1 METPQNRPLNTPL
14 KIFVISLE
22 RAVERRAHMVR
33 LLKSLGLEAEF
44 VSAVD
49 GQALT
54 PADRR
59 QYDSRLARL
68 DYRSEMTDT
77 EIACYLSHYRI
88 YERICREGLPMA
100 LILEDDIEV
109 KSNLAQV
116 LRDLVAQPDPE
127 WMVVRLQT
135 QRGRV
140 LDPRTAKDRGRAVCN
155 LPGGALY
162 QLDTHVLGGCAYV
175 VRRQAA
181 EIMLEYGRRISRP
194 IDQTLDRYWENG
206 IVPYVVRPFPV
217 RQHPAF
223 CSEIGV
229 RGKAAY
235 ADERRLD
242 AVRGRLRRA
251 GDGLRK
257 RAFRAAMHHPAI
269 RELVALTLPWQAQLS
284 LVARGALR

>member
-1 METPQNRPLNTPL
+1 METLPSTPL

-33 LLKSLGLEAEF
+33 LLKTLGLEAEF
-44 VSAVD
+44 IPAVD
-49 GQALT
+49 GRALT
-54 PADRR
+54 AADRR

-68 DYRSEMTDT
+68 NYRSEMTDT

-100 LILEDDIEV
+100 LILEDDIEAAP
-109 KSNLAQV
+109 NLLQL
-116 LRDLVAQPDPE
+116 LRELAAQPDPE
-127 WMVVRLQT
+127 WTVVRLQT

-140 LDPRTAKDRGRAVCN
+140 LNPPTHDRGRAVCD

-162 QLDTHVLGGCAYV
+162 QIDTHVLGGCAYV
-175 VRRQAA
+175 IRREAA

-223 CSEIGV
+223 RSEIGV

-242 AVRGRLRRA
+242 AMRGRLRRA

-269 RELVALTLPWQAQLS
+269 RDFIALALPWQAQLS
-284 LVARGALR
+284 LAGRTLLR